1 MIVVGVG
8 CGPGMLTEDAIS
20 RIRAAKGIYGS
31 QRAIELAKQFIASD
45 ADVFPIKDYS
55 HLSDIPEEAVVLSTG
70 DPMLAG
76 LGRIGLEVVPG
87 ISSMQLAFSRLRL
100 PLTKVV
106 VVDAHG
112 KEPGSAMEEAVE
124 EVSRGRIPFV
134 LTEPGFDLRAL
145 ADRILARKLCCK
157 MIVCENLGY
166 PNETIS
172 FGTQQHPPSTS
183 SKLFSL
189 LLVKEDCI

>member
-20 RIRAAKGIYGS
+20 HIRSAKTILGS
-31 QRAIELAKQFIASD
+31 RRAIDIAMPFIHGD
-45 ADVFPIKDYS
+45 AVISIIKDYS
-55 HLSDIPEEAVVLSTG
+55 NIGDHPEDAVMLSTG

-76 LGRIGLEVVPG
+76 LGYMGLEVIPG

-100 PLTKVV
+100 PLTKAI

-112 KEPGSAMEEAVE
+112 KEPLAAMEEAAE
-124 EVSRGRIPFV
+124 EISRGRIPFM
-134 LTEPGFDLRAL
+134 LTGPGFDTKTLAL
-145 ADRILARKLCCK
+145 ILAARNLNCK

-172 FGTQQHPPSTS
+172 FGTPHVPPCTS
-183 SKLFSL
+183 AKLFSL
-189 LLVKEDCI
+189 ILVKEG